1 MFFLKC
7 FMVLFSTLQ
16 KGIHPHWDNTTS
28 DTKFDP
34 GTAGL
39 DVLLSETG

>member
-1 MFFLKC
+1 MAVRLLEIK
-7 FMVLFSTLQ
+7 TTI
-16 KGIHPHWDNTTS
+16 KWDNTTS

>member
-1 MFFLKC
+1 MLKI
-7 FMVLFSTLQ
+7 FGMSKLNLAV
-16 KGIHPHWDNTTS
+16 WDNTTS